1 MKVICYQMIN
11 IIKLVRRLID
21 EEMRTA
27 GVTRTGWQ
35 VLFWL
40 RRLSSCTQKEL
51 LQHMDIDAAQL
62 ARILDDLEKKN
73 YIVRSQQQG
82 DRRCLV
88 IDMTQHCQNNIMPH
102 VERTIAKE
110 NAVLSKGLSS
120 TEMTKLQQLLA
131 KLEKNLEEYH
141 YG

>member
-1 MKVICYQMIN
+1 
-11 IIKLVRRLID
+11 
-21 EEMRTA
+21 
-27 GVTRTGWQ
+27 
-35 VLFWL
+35 
-40 RRLSSCTQKEL
+40 
-51 LQHMDIDAAQL
+51 MDIDAAQL